1 MSVGELKVSGIN
13 VKDYKIKILRES
25 IVIFLQKNFLFIRI
39 IESNLKFGNEHVAL
53 SEKTEA
59 CEVAYALEFI
69 QEKEGKFKAKDEQ
82 GGTNF
87 SDGQKQRLS
96 IARIIL
102 KKT

>member
-1 MSVGELKVSGIN
+1 MSEGELKVSGIN
-13 VKDYKIKILRES
+13 VKDYEIITFYRKYWQI
-25 IVIFLQKNFLFIRI
+25 LQKNVLFTGIG
-39 IESNLKFGNEHVAL
+39 SNLKFGNEHVAL